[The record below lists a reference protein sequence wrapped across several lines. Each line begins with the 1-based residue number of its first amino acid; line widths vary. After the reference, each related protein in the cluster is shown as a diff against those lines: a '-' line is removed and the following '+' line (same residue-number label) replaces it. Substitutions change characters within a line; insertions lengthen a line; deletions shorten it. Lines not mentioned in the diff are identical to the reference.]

1 MGKDYVFDNSGGSPS
16 LTKEF
21 EIDMVGTR
29 KPRKVTETLLVSFS
43 QEHILSEQKMGVL
56 RPKEDNRDPE

>member
-1 MGKDYVFDNSGGSPS
+1 MHSREKDLCLTIVEGPES

-29 KPRKVTETLLVSFS
+29 KPLKVTEA
-43 QEHILSEQKMGVL
+43 
-56 RPKEDNRDPE
+56 